1 MPSSIIVGLVHQ
13 LHSLLNLPNVLP
25 QALVQALWPWYSSG
39 LNDERET
46 IESQALIETDGDNVE
61 DNEGEMEQI

>member
-1 MPSSIIVGLVHQ
+1 M
-13 LHSLLNLPNVLP
+13 
-25 QALVQALWPWYSSG
+25 QALWPWYSSG

-46 IESQALIETDGDNVE
+46 IESRALIETDGDNVE